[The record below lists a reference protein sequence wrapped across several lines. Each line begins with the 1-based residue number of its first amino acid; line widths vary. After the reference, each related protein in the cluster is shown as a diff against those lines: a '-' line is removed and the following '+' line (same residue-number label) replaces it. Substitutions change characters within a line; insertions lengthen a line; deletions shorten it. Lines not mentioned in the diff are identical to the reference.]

1 MEHSLRLSFWAS
13 NNKAK
18 YEALITE
25 LREAKKLDVREEE
38 IFSDLCLVMGQVEGS
53 FEARNSRMAKCSKLV
68 STLRVC
74 FQRVKVSQ
82 IFRGLNSHV
91 DSLATLASSMDDF
104 VTRIIFVEVLNYPS
118 IERQQCVAVVST
130 PDPS

>member
-1 MEHSLRLSFWAS
+1 MIAG
-13 NNKAK
+13 
-18 YEALITE
+18 
-25 LREAKKLDVREEE
+25 LREAKKLDAGEVE

-53 FEARNSRMAKCSKLV
+53 FKVKDFRMAKYSKLV
-68 STLRVC
+68 SILRVC

-82 IFRGLNSHV
+82 ISRGLNSHAN
-91 DSLATLASSMDDF
+91 SLATLASSMDDF